1 MTAVKVKICGMMRAA
16 DVAAAVAAGVDALG
30 FVFVPASKR
39 CLDHER
45 AAGLCRLVPAFI
57 TRVGLFLDQQADDI
71 RQVLN
76 QVPLNLL
83 QFHGRESP
91 EYCRQFGLPYIK
103 AIAVEHGSSI
113 HCAEEKFYDAAGILV
128 DSHQPG
134 VMGGTGKTVDWDK
147 VHPGERPWILAGGLT
162 PDNVA
167 EAVRRLRPWAVD
179 VSSGVEQSP
188 GVKDEVAMKRFIQ
201 EAKRER

>member
-1 MTAVKVKICGMMRAA
+1 VTAVKVKICGMMRAA
-16 DVAAAVAAGVDALG
+16 DVAAAIAAGVDALG

-39 CLDHER
+39 CLDHTL
-45 AAGLCRLVPAFI
+45 AARLCRLVPAFI
-57 TRVGLFLDQQADDI
+57 TRVGLFLDQPADDI
-71 RQVLN
+71 RQVLD

-91 EYCRQFGLPYIK
+91 EFCRQFGLPYIK
-103 AIAVEHGSSI
+103 AIAVEDSNSI
-113 HCAEEKFYDAAGILV
+113 HCAERKFYDAAGILV

-134 VMGGTGKTVDWDK
+134 AMGGTGKTVDWGK
-147 VHPGERPWILAGGLT
+147 VCPGERPWILAGGLT

-167 EAVRRLRPWAVD
+167 EAVHRLRPWAVD
-179 VSSGVEQSP
+179 VATGVEQSP

-201 EAKRER
+201 EAKCER